1 MKYQKLG
8 SSDMEVSRVC
18 LGTMTFGRQNTEAEA
33 HEQLDYAIKTRG
45 VNFLDTAELYPVPT
59 NRETQGLTEKYVG
72 TWLAK
77 NADIRDKVYVATK
90 VMGYS
95 KTSHI
100 PSGRDPAAQYTA
112 ANSDKKAEAR
122 LDAENIQS
130 AVDASLARLQ
140 TSYIDV
146 YQLHW
151 PDRYVPCFG
160 STVYNY
166 SRYRQDS
173 VPFEETLKGLKK
185 ILDQGKIK
193 SWGVSNE
200 SSFGVCQLCNM
211 CDKLGVPHPVS
222 IQNSFSLVHR
232 QFETELAETC
242 APWNFNVGLLAWS
255 PLAGGALSG
264 KYLDGQRPPKARF
277 TLFDKYQERFLSS
290 RCDAAIAKYDALAKK
305 EGTSLV
311 KMSLSWIAD
320 RDYMQSG
327 STIIGATTMAQLK
340 ECIDAFD
347 VELSKECVQ
356 AIDEIHL
363 DCRDPSQSI

>member
-1 MKYQKLG
+1 M
-8 SSDMEVSRVC
+8 C
-18 LGTMTFGRQNTEAEA
+18 LGTMTFGRQNTEEEA
-33 HEQLDYAIKTRG
+33 HQQLDYAIKERG

-72 TWLAK
+72 TWIAR
-77 NADIRDKVYVATK
+77 NQDIRDKVYVATK

-95 KTSHI
+95 KSSHI
-100 PSGRDPAAQYTA
+100 PSGRDSSAQYA
-112 ANSDKKAEAR
+112 AVNSDKKAEAR
-122 LDAENIQS
+122 LDAENIQA

-140 TSYIDV
+140 TSYIDL

-166 SRYRQDS
+166 SRYREDS

-185 ILDQGKIK
+185 ILDAGKIK
-193 SWGVSNE
+193 YWGVSNE
-200 SSFGVCQLCNM
+200 SSYGVCQLCNW
-211 CDKLGVPHPVS
+211 CDKLGVPYPVS

-242 APWNFNVGLLAWS
+242 APWNCDVGLLAWS

-264 KYLDGQRPPKARF
+264 KYLNDQRPPKARF
-277 TLFDKYQERFLSS
+277 TLFDRYQERFCSD
-290 RCDAAIAKYDALAKK
+290 RCTTAIAKYADVAKK
-305 EGTSLV
+305 ENTSLV
-311 KMSLSWIAD
+311 KLSLSWIAD
-320 RDYMQSG
+320 RDYMASG
-327 STIIGATTMAQLK
+327 STIIGATTMPQLK

-347 VELSKECVQ
+347 VELSKEATE
-356 AIDEIHL
+356 AIDQIHL
-363 DCRDPSQSI
+363 DCRDPSQNI